1 MCANSPEVTAV
12 NGADK
17 IQTVISKRAR
27 GLGGPKLG
35 QSHYFSGKSSF
46 FWAEPATKNEKI
58 YFFKII
64 KRKNGIHSV

>member
-27 GLGGPKLG
+27 GLGGPKTRAKPLFFGQKLIFLG
-35 QSHYFSGKSSF
+35 RTSHQK
-46 FWAEPATKNEKI
+46 
-58 YFFKII
+58 
-64 KRKNGIHSV
+64 